1 MKSLILIIGV
11 LFVAAGL
18 FFSSGTAEAHGHGF
32 HGMFWVMDQLTE
44 EQRAEVHETIDRMM
58 EEGATRCEIHEAV
71 RGMLE
76 GYGIE
81 LPDRPG
87 FMNGLGRGFG
97 PGHMLDQLTDEQRAE
112 VHETIDRM
120 MGEGASPCEIHET
133 VREMLEGYGVKPP
146 CRFEGRHHGW
156 DS

>member
-58 EEGATRCEIHEAV
+58 
-71 RGMLE
+71 
-76 GYGIE
+76 
-81 LPDRPG
+81 
-87 FMNGLGRGFG
+87 
-97 PGHMLDQLTDEQRAE
+97 
-112 VHETIDRM
+112 
-120 MGEGASPCEIHET
+120 GEGASPCEIHET